1 MTFSNYDSK
10 LWYTDALNAIL
21 AASRAATIQI
31 YVGKGEKAINRNLN
45 YVFGSVTLNLNP
57 LPNLNWNTWLLALSS
72 FTEVFGYEYTG
83 FSFTVNYIYIPAGTG
98 FLRQVETATSQVTP
112 QSA

>member
-10 LWYTDALNAIL
+10 LWYTDALNVLL
-21 AASRAATIQI
+21 AACRAATIQI
-31 YVGKGEKAINRNLN
+31 YVGKGEKAIARTLN
-45 YVFGSVTLNLNP
+45 YTFGSVTLNLNP
-57 LPNLNWNTWLLALSS
+57 LPNLTWNTWLLALSS

-83 FSFTVNYIYIPAGTG
+83 FSFTVNFIYVPAGSG
-98 FLRQVETATSQVTP
+98 FLRQVATAAPQVTP